1 MGNNDMIN
9 FITEIIRHIFTLYFG
24 VFVTTAI
31 IGIRNNKKNILILN
45 AFCIFDLILHMILMI
60 LKGSGHVVH
69 LYPLATHLPLFMILV
84 CVLHKSDLKSLLAV
98 TTAYL

>member
-31 IGIRNNKKNILILN
+31 IGIRNNKKIFLYLMLF
-45 AFCIFDLILHMILMI
+45 AF
-60 LKGSGHVVH
+60 
-69 LYPLATHLPLFMILV
+69 
-84 CVLHKSDLKSLLAV
+84 
-98 TTAYL
+98 